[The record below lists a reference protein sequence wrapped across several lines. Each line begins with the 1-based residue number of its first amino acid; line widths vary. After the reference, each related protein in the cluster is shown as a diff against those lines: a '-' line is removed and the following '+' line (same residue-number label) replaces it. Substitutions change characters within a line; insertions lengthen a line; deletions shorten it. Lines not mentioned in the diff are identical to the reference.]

1 MLRLSMLNPL
11 RVNWNL
17 NHVMHGSHWMLC
29 LNWNHLSLA
38 AILIQ
43 MSWMYIMSKLSY
55 MGTSSSLRVQSYRSL
70 IESTLL
76 YNCTVIYNHMTDK
89 DKAELNKVTNLASH
103 LSELPNPWGVIHQRI
118 TTKALRLVASDTD
131 PVMSLD
137 TLPSGRYRIQKSR
150 VNLRSNCF
158 RSVVTCVLNDKL
170 F

>member
-1 MLRLSMLNPL
+1 
-11 RVNWNL
+11 
-17 NHVMHGSHWMLC
+17 
-29 LNWNHLSLA
+29 
-38 AILIQ
+38 
-43 MSWMYIMSKLSY
+43 MYIMSKLSY

-89 DKAELNKVTNLASH
+89 DKAELNKASH
-103 LSELPNPWGVIHQRI
+103 LSDTKLPNPSDVIHQRI

-131 PVMSLD
+131 PVISLD
-137 TLPSGRYRIQKSR
+137 TLPSGRYRIPKSR

-158 RSVVTCVLNDKL
+158 RSVVTCVLNKKL